1 MLFPS
6 LSNYRVL
13 GQPTTYWCPEREEHG
28 YLLTPVF
35 KCSTNPRVT
44 TAHRWT
50 VVDVIGT
57 MDEPTGLL
65 FSTWSRFVDVTL
77 VLVRVLL

>member
-1 MLFPS
+1 MSFPS

-13 GQPTTYWCPEREEHG
+13 GQLTTYWCPEREEHG
-28 YLLTPVF
+28 YMLTPVF

-50 VVDVIGT
+50 AVDVIGT
-57 MDEPTGLL
+57 MDRPTGLL
-65 FSTWSRFVDVTL
+65 SL
-77 VLVRVLL
+77 M